1 MVRVGVDVMGGDF
14 FPQAPIE
21 GALLAHKKRP
31 EIDIVLVGQTEII
44 EGYFEA
50 KKSKNPF
57 EIIHAPS
64 YIKMD
69 ENPAR
74 AVASKK
80 DSSISVGLSHLKE
93 HKLDAFVSAGN
104 TGAIVVGSVLI
115 VGLIPGVLRPTLAVV
130 LPDVFENKPTLLCDV
145 GANVDC
151 KPEQLVQFG
160 QLGTVFMQ
168 AIFQMENPKVAL
180 LNIGEE
186 ATKGNAQAKRTYKLL
201 KEAKNINFIG
211 NLEGKDIIHG
221 KANVLVCDGFVGN
234 IVLKYGE
241 SFYYIFKKKIPNDP
255 ILKKFNFE
263 YTGGLPLLGVNEV
276 VIIGHGMSGP
286 RAIQN
291 MIFRAQ
297 EMKKFNLTEKIKAKF
312 TI

>member
-21 GALLAHKKRP
+21 GALLAKKERP
-31 EIDIVLVGQTEII
+31 HIDIVLVGQTEII

-50 KKSKNPF
+50 KKLNNPF
-57 EIIHAPS
+57 EIIHS
-64 YIKMD
+64 NTYIKMD

-74 AVASKK
+74 AVAAKK
-80 DSSISVGLSHLKE
+80 DSSISVGLQFLKE
-93 HKLDAFVSAGN
+93 KKLDAFVSAGN
-104 TGAIVVGSVLI
+104 TGAVVVGSVLI
-115 VGLIPGVLRPTLAVV
+115 VGLIEGVQRPTLAVV

-151 KPEQLVQFG
+151 KPEHLVQFG
-160 QLGTVFMQ
+160 QLGSVFMNT
-168 AIFQMENPKVAL
+168 IFGMENPKVAL

-186 ATKGNAQAKRTYKLL
+186 ETKGNAQAKQAYQLFKKTS
-201 KEAKNINFIG
+201 NVNFVG

-234 IVLKYGE
+234 IILKYGE
-241 SFYYIFKKKIPNDP
+241 SFYFIFKKKLPNDP
-255 ILKKFNFE
+255 IIKKFNFE

-286 RAIQN
+286 RAIKN
-291 MIFRAQ
+291 MIFRAE